1 MAQEHEQCGD
11 MRAVYRQNRE
21 DGMGYGDQVNFSYE
35 LQQAILRDKE
45 RLAGLKNSGASAAE
59 IAGLEK
65 CIAEKED
72 LLQAVD
78 FDLHGIDGI

>member
-1 MAQEHEQCGD
+1 MAQEQCGD
-11 MRAVYRQNRE
+11 MRAVYRQNQE

-45 RLAGLKNSGASAAE
+45 RLAGLKNNGGSAEE

-72 LLQAVD
+72 LLQAID